1 MLAFQTDGEKW
12 NKLQEIYKEAGSMET
27 AIEKYKQLKRK
38 VMKWKCL
45 CSLAVMICCYCT
57 AFGQWVVSDPAL
69 TQLSKITWAKEL
81 KQAYEQFQVLG
92 ESRDILTKSLDLYR
106 QVNGVIKT
114 PNGVAGTFYAGEMLE
129 LAAKECTRSDVLPD
143 RRHTGNIRPC

>member
-1 MLAFQTDGEKW
+1 ML
-12 NKLQEIYKEAGSMET
+12 
-27 AIEKYKQLKRK
+27 
-38 VMKWKCL
+38 
-45 CSLAVMICCYCT
+45 YCT

-69 TQLSKITWAKEL
+69 TQLSQITWAKEL

-114 PNGVAGTFYAGEMLE
+114 LNGVAGAFHAGGN
-129 LAAKECTRSDVLPD
+129 VG
-143 RRHTGNIRPC
+143 TGGERVHPVGRVYRTGGIRGIYERAEQDHGGKRAFL